1 VISRRPRA
9 RMDMSPSITE
19 LPTDPDDLRR
29 IASDLQRDV
38 AALSAEI
45 YTKTL
50 LIEKLKMQLAVLRRS
65 RFGRSSEKLDR
76 AVEQLELLI
85 GDIEESQAEIEAK
98 AEAAAQSDTL
108 GSSPSKRRRR
118 PSGRTPLPDHLPQ
131 EVITTSQNACVL
143 TCGGEKFSRL
153 APTNARCSNMSPR
166 TSKRVLHIRPK

>member
-1 VISRRPRA
+1 
-9 RMDMSPSITE
+9 MDMLPSITD

-98 AEAAAQSDTL
+98 AEAAAQSETL
-108 GSSPSKRRRR
+108 GSSP
-118 PSGRTPLPDHLPQ
+118 
-131 EVITTSQNACVL
+131 
-143 TCGGEKFSRL
+143 
-153 APTNARCSNMSPR
+153 
-166 TSKRVLHIRPK
+166 